1 MSGEKKMEDKKNK
14 GWFKEYLKD
23 VWLAGARTKGVEAG
37 DVEKLYDEMAERSA
51 HFWMIVTNVLEWLWY
66 GFLGAGF
73 LVMGAVLIANPVL
86 CIIDGQYEILMH
98 GIIFVYIPIIAIVV
112 WAYRDIFILKKY

>member
-1 MSGEKKMEDKKNK
+1 M

-23 VWLAGARTKGVEAG
+23 VWLGSARTNGVKAQ
-37 DVEKLYDEMAERSA
+37 DVEQLYKEMAERSA
-51 HFWMIVTNVLEWLWY
+51 RFWKIVTEVLTWLWY

-73 LVMGAVLIANPVL
+73 LVMGAVLIATPIY
-86 CIIDGQYEILMH
+86 CIIDGDYGILMR